1 MLELL
6 LVFGALALGA
16 AIFIGMLKLL
26 VALVLLPLKIAFL
39 AAKGVIGLV
48 LVVPLFV
55 IGLAVLVNVFP
66 VIIFVLLLPV
76 IIVGAMFALLL
87 KLIF

>member
-26 VALVLLPLKIAFL
+26 VALVLLPSRS
-39 AAKGVIGLV
+39 
-48 LVVPLFV
+48 LFW
-55 IGLAVLVNVFP
+55 
-66 VIIFVLLLPV
+66 LPRV
-76 IIVGAMFALLL
+76 SLDWCSSCPCL
-87 KLIF
+87 

>member
-76 IIVGAMFALLL
+76 IIVGVMFALLL

>member
-1 MLELL
+1 LELL

-39 AAKGVIGLV
+39 AATGVIGLV
-48 LVVPLFV
+48 LVVPLLV
-55 IGLAVLVNVFP
+55 IGFAVLANVLP

-76 IIVGAMFALLL
+76 IVVGAMFAVLL

>member
-39 AAKGVIGLV
+39 AAKGVVGLV

-55 IGLAVLVNVFP
+55 IGFAVLVNVFP

-76 IIVGAMFALLL
+76 IVVGAMFALLL
-87 KLIF
+87 KLVF